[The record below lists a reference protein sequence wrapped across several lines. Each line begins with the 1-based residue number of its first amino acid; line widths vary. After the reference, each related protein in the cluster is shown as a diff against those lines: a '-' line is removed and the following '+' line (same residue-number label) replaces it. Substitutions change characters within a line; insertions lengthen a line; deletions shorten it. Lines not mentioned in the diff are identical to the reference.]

1 MGVWSNGQGIGWKGG
16 RAKGAKRL
24 EIKTRGLKHYVYE
37 STTHWDCILKKRV
50 KTSRYKGKLD
60 PQQGLIESQGMR
72 ELDEPVRNVTEYG
85 NAMLLRAAMD
95 DLKPLLIS
103 AFPDNWEAIYALSMI
118 RVCGNVPLKRS
129 KVVWEKLYNPDAIY
143 PNMNPGA
150 VSKLLHTVGI
160 DREAQ
165 DIVFRGILDHSDQ
178 LIYDL
183 STMFSRS
190 MSILQAEKGYNKDKI
205 HLPQINLALL
215 CSADTGFPTM
225 IKSVPGSVRDITTL
239 SNTIKEMDIEG
250 KTLILDRGFFSEDVI
265 KELLDAKI
273 DFVLPTRR
281 NSHYYNVRIHLTEHF
296 QYHKRLIEC
305 GKRKVDEIFLYKF
318 EDLDLK
324 LEETKTLYQRLDE
337 GRIDKN
343 EFREK
348 LKKVGTILILSS
360 RDMPE
365 QEMYEL
371 YKKRERVEKMFDT
384 YKNVLDADRLYLQ
397 DDESVFGH
405 VFISFLSLYAY
416 CRLEG
421 LLKNA
426 ELNRKMS
433 PMDLLLQYSKVYHVQ
448 IGDRALISEVPKKVM
463 DLDKR
468 LGIYGFPT
476 K

>member
-1 MGVWSNGQGIGWKGG
+1 MEQWARDWLEGE

-24 EIKTRGLKHYVYE
+24 EIKTRGSKHYVYE
-37 STTHWDCILKKRV
+37 STTHWDRVLKRRV
-50 KTSRYKGKLD
+50 KTSKYKGKLD
-60 PQQGLIESQGMR
+60 PERGFIEPRSMK
-72 ELDEPVRNVTEYG
+72 EFSEPVRNVTEYG
-85 NAMLLRAAMD
+85 NAMLLRVATE

-103 AFPDNWEAIYALSMI
+103 GFPDNWEAILALSMI
-118 RVCGNVPLKRS
+118 RTCGNVPLKRS
-129 KVVWEKLYNPDAIY
+129 KAVWEKFYNPDGIS

-150 VSKLLHTVGI
+150 VSKLLRTVGV

-165 DIVFRGILDHSDQ
+165 DIVFQGILDHSDQ

-225 IKSVPGSVRDITTL
+225 IKSVPGSVRDIKTL
-239 SNTIKEMDIEG
+239 SNTIKEMDING

-265 KELLDAKI
+265 KELSESKI
-273 DFVLPTRR
+273 DFVLPTKR
-281 NSHYYNVRIHLTEHF
+281 NSHYYDVRIHLTEHF
-296 QYHKRLIEC
+296 RYHKRLIEC
-305 GKRKVDEIFLYKF
+305 GKRKVDGIFLYKF

-337 GRIDKN
+337 GKIDKN
-343 EFREK
+343 EIREK
-348 LKKVGTILILSS
+348 LKKTGTILILSS
-360 RDMPE
+360 KDMPE

-371 YKKRERVEKMFDT
+371 WKKRERVEKMFDT
-384 YKNVLDADRLYLQ
+384 YKNVLDADRLYLR

-416 CRLEG
+416 CKLEEMLKKAG
-421 LLKNA
+421 LS
-426 ELNRKMS
+426 RRIS
-433 PMDLLLQYSKVYHVQ
+433 PADLLLQYSKVYHVE
-448 IGDRALISEVPKKVM
+448 IGDRAMISEVPKKIM
-463 DLDKR
+463 DLEKR
-468 LGIYGFPT
+468 LGTHVFPIE
-476 K
+476 

>member
-1 MGVWSNGQGIGWKGG
+1 MEQWAREWLEGE

-24 EIKTRGLKHYVYE
+24 EIKNRGSKHYVYE
-37 STTHWDCILKKRV
+37 STTHWDSVLKKRV
-50 KTSRYKGKLD
+50 KTSKYKGKLD
-60 PQQGLIESQGMR
+60 PEKGFIESKGMNGF
-72 ELDEPVRNVTEYG
+72 DMGPVRNVTEYG
-85 NAMLLRAAMD
+85 NAMLLRVAME
-95 DLKPLLIS
+95 DLKPLLMD

-118 RVCGNVPLKRS
+118 RICGNVPLKRS
-129 KVVWEKLYNPDAIY
+129 KVIWEKLYNPDMISA
-143 PNMNPGA
+143 NMNPGA
-150 VSKLLHTVGI
+150 VSKLLRTVGV

-165 DIVFRGILDHSDQ
+165 DVIFRGIIDHSEQ

-225 IKSVPGSVRDITTL
+225 IKSVPGSVKDISTL
-239 SNTIKEMDIEG
+239 VNTIKEVNIEG
-250 KTLILDRGFFSEDVI
+250 KTLVIDRGFFSEDI
-265 KELLDAKI
+265 MKTLSEANI

-281 NSHYYNVRIHLTEHF
+281 NSQYYDVRIHLTEHF
-296 QYHKRLIEC
+296 LYHKRLIEC
-305 GKRKVDEIFLYKF
+305 GKREVDEIFIYKF

-324 LEETKTLYQRLDE
+324 LEETKTLFERLDM
-337 GRIDKN
+337 GKIDKN
-343 EFREK
+343 GLREK
-348 LKKVGTILILSS
+348 LKNAGTILILSS
-360 RDMPE
+360 KDLPE

-371 YKKRERVEKMFDT
+371 YKKRERVEKLFDT

-416 CRLEG
+416 CKLESM
-421 LLKNA
+421 LKNA

-433 PMDLLLQYSKVYHVQ
+433 PMDLLLQYSKVFHLE
-448 IGDRALISEVPKKVM
+448 IGDHGLISEVPKKVR
-463 DLDKR
+463 DLEKK
-468 LGIYGFPT
+468 LGTHVFPT
-476 K
+476 E

>member
-1 MGVWSNGQGIGWKGG
+1 MEQWARDWLEGERARGI
-16 RAKGAKRL
+16 KRL
-24 EIKTRGLKHYVYE
+24 EIKVKGTKHYVYE
-37 STTHWDCILKKRV
+37 STTHWDSMLRKRV
-50 KTSRYKGKLD
+50 KTSKYLGKLD
-60 PQQGLIESQGMR
+60 PEQGLIEPQGMNAINS
-72 ELDEPVRNVTEYG
+72 EPIRNVTEYG
-85 NAMLLRAAMD
+85 NAMLLRMAMD

-103 AFPDNWEAIYALSMI
+103 AFPDRWEAIYALSMI
-118 RVCGNVPLKRS
+118 RICGNVPLKRS
-129 KVVWEKLYNPDAIY
+129 KVVWEKLYNPDTIY
-143 PNMNPGA
+143 PNMSPGA
-150 VSKLLHTVGI
+150 VSKLLHAVGV

-165 DIVFRGILDHSDQ
+165 DIVFQGILDNSDQ

-215 CSADTGFPTM
+215 CSADSGFPTM
-225 IKSVPGSVRDITTL
+225 IKSVPGSVRDIKTL
-239 SNTIKEMDIEG
+239 SNTIHEMDIRG

-265 KELLDAKI
+265 KELSEAKI
-273 DFVLPTRR
+273 DFVLPTKR
-281 NSHYYNVRIHLTEHF
+281 NSHYYDVRIHLTEHF

-305 GKRKVDEIFLYKF
+305 GKRKVDEIVLYKF

-343 EFREK
+343 ELREK
-348 LKKVGTILILSS
+348 LKKTGTILILSS
-360 RDMPE
+360 KDMPE

-416 CRLEG
+416 CKLENM
-421 LLKNA
+421 LKKA
-426 ELNRKMS
+426 KINRKMS
-433 PMDLLLQYSKVYHVQ
+433 PMDLMLQYSKVYHIE
-448 IGDRALISEVPKKVM
+448 IGDRTIISEVPKKIM
-463 DLDKR
+463 DLEKM
-468 LGIYGFPT
+468 LGTNVFPIE
-476 K
+476 

>member
-1 MGVWSNGQGIGWKGG
+1 MEQWARDWLEGE
-16 RAKGAKRL
+16 RAKGVKRL
-24 EIKTRGLKHYVYE
+24 EIKNQGSKHYVYE
-37 STTHWDCILKKRV
+37 STTHWDSILKKRV
-50 KTSRYKGKLD
+50 KTSKYKGKLD
-60 PQQGLIESQGMR
+60 PERGLIEPQGMK
-72 ELDEPVRNVTEYG
+72 EYDTEPVRNVTEYG
-85 NAMLLRAAMD
+85 NAMLLRLAME

-118 RVCGNVPLKRS
+118 RACGNVPLKRS
-129 KVVWEKLYNPDAIY
+129 KVVWEKFYNPDAIS

-150 VSKLLHTVGI
+150 VSKLLRTVGV
-160 DREAQ
+160 DRDAQ
-165 DIVFRGILDHSDQ
+165 DIVFQGILDHSDQ

-205 HLPQINLALL
+205 HLPQVNLALL

-225 IKSVPGSVRDITTL
+225 IKSVPGSVRDIKTL
-239 SNTIKEMDIEG
+239 SNTIKEMDING

-265 KELLDAKI
+265 KELSEAKI
-273 DFVLPTRR
+273 DFVLPTKR
-281 NSHYYNVRIHLTEHF
+281 NSHYYDVRIHLTEHF
-296 QYHKRLIEC
+296 RYHKRLIEC
-305 GKRKVDEIFLYKF
+305 GKRKVDGTFLYKF

-337 GRIDKN
+337 GKIDKN
-343 EFREK
+343 ELREK
-348 LKKVGTILILSS
+348 LKKTGTILILSS
-360 RDMPE
+360 KDMPE

-416 CRLEG
+416 CKLEEMLKRAG
-421 LLKNA
+421 LSK
-426 ELNRKMS
+426 KMS
-433 PMDLLLQYSKVYHVQ
+433 PMDLLLQYSKVYHVE

-463 DLDKR
+463 DLEKR
-468 LGIYGFPT
+468 LGTHVFPT
-476 K
+476 E